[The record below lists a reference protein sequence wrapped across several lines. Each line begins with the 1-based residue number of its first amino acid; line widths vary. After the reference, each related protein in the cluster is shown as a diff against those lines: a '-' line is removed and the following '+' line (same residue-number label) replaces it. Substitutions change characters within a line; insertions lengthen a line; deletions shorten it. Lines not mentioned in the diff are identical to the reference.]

1 MASPRRYDDALLIAA
16 LLLLLLSPAS
26 AAAACSATFANCLGS
41 KCCSSANAICLKKP
55 GKTYAQCR
63 PLQQGQL
70 LLPSGILSG
79 CVDTKDWECPRAAG
93 TAAASP
99 VLPPTEYTA
108 NNGGSMA
115 QLCDTLRSGV
125 ETVARSSVEAL
136 RQPGTITNIVRQI
149 GLYSPVDRKG
159 RESFKQLYGSEYR
172 SATIKRGLV
181 NNGGYAASP
190 SELHGLWQIP
200 QQLECALIYLSKFKI
215 ASHLTVGTYS
225 GWTDVVIHSVLRR
238 FNPRLRSVITDQGR
252 FFHPCVG
259 ELIDSLRNVR
269 FQQYASGNGSNHI
282 ATTEGS
288 VHGDFSQ
295 FGPRSYDFCF
305 IDAAHSFLDTQADL
319 QKAWSMCR
327 IVMLHDIV
335 QSSGVRPLW
344 HATVSSLTEQRGSSS
359 VRECLYQPHPNAS
372 LWSDWKRDRECT
384 NALLKRS
391 GPPPDAIAAHGA
403 AWLHQSCPRPASFH
417 IMGIGIL
424 RLDGRGD
431 QLKQASSVY

>member
-1 MASPRRYDDALLIAA
+1 
-16 LLLLLLSPAS
+16 
-26 AAAACSATFANCLGS
+26 
-41 KCCSSANAICLKKP
+41 
-55 GKTYAQCR
+55 
-63 PLQQGQL
+63 
-70 LLPSGILSG
+70 
-79 CVDTKDWECPRAAG
+79 
-93 TAAASP
+93 
-99 VLPPTEYTA
+99 
-108 NNGGSMA
+108 MA

-159 RESFKQLYGSEYR
+159 RESFKQMYGSEYR

-181 NNGGYAASP
+181 NNGGFAASP

-225 GWTDVVIHSVLRR
+225 GWTDVVIRSVLRR

-269 FQQYASGNGSNHI
+269 FQQYASGNGSNHLT
-282 ATTEGS
+282 TTEGS

-344 HATVSSLTEQRGSSS
+344 HATVSSLTKQRGSSS

-391 GPPPDAIAAHGA
+391 GPPPDARAAHTALPGYIRVALVQQAFTSWGLAYCDWTGVVTNSSKPVAFRENPSQRSRSARSSVSAGPPAHGGA
-403 AWLHQSCPRPASFH
+403 EAARGGGRGALPATERGALLLYQIEGTEAMRGPRRPKRLVVASQAHRSRPAV
-417 IMGIGIL
+417 
-424 RLDGRGD
+424 
-431 QLKQASSVY
+431 A